1 MYLILNPALRQA
13 NSGRFEQY
21 FASGFTSGP
30 RLFLKQL
37 PSQENPCAFVDQGFF
52 IWKSAVEQAFG
63 VRTELSQELLRFR
76 ESALWREGY
85 LFVDEFVP
93 SDICMKLRA
102 LLYHPEEARTSFPI
116 DSLLSNEDDASFF
129 DDFIEDL
136 LCSWSRQYLPHGIR
150 LIPWRIYAYQTKS
163 EAQNLSMRWH
173 YDLDQP
179 DHSLFLMLNLNTPS
193 GQFCD
198 FGTSFL
204 DASQSM
210 LLSSRTGYISTP
222 LTHRVKNINEID
234 FGGQPLSVDMIR
246 SKCGSVVA
254 FQPGRVLHRGVNDPG
269 GVRQSLHISASI
281 VQDCDVPLLE
291 VGSSSAPSRIPAISE
306 IIQSVRSEEFFI
318 TPSPYFQKS
327 F

>member
-116 DSLLSNEDDASFF
+116 HSLLSNEDDASFSM
-129 DDFIEDL
+129 IL
-136 LCSWSRQYLPHGIR
+136 LK
-150 LIPWRIYAYQTKS
+150 IYCA
-163 EAQNLSMRWH
+163 LG
-173 YDLDQP
+173 P
-179 DHSLFLMLNLNTPS
+179 
-193 GQFCD
+193 G
-198 FGTSFL
+198 
-204 DASQSM
+204 
-210 LLSSRTGYISTP
+210 STC
-222 LTHRVKNINEID
+222 RMV
-234 FGGQPLSVDMIR
+234 FV
-246 SKCGSVVA
+246 
-254 FQPGRVLHRGVNDPG
+254 
-269 GVRQSLHISASI
+269 
-281 VQDCDVPLLE
+281 
-291 VGSSSAPSRIPAISE
+291 
-306 IIQSVRSEEFFI
+306 
-318 TPSPYFQKS
+318 
-327 F
+327 